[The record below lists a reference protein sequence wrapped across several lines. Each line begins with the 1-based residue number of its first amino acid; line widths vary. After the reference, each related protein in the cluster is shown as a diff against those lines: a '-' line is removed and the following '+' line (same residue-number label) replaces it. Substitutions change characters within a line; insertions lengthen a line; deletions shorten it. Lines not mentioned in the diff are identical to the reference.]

1 MMKTMTYKEVQIVT
15 VRDVE
20 LLKDRRWT
28 DDMIRKVATEEVA
41 RVAYDRS
48 PMLQQEF
55 KGPGAFV
62 GYWHAL
68 REGRV
73 GIIRSRS

>member
-1 MMKTMTYKEVQIVT
+1 MKTMTNKEVQIVT
-15 VRDVE
+15 VSDVE
-20 LLKDRRWT
+20 LLKDRHWT
-28 DDMIRKVATEEVA
+28 DDMIRKVATEDVA

-55 KGPGAFV
+55 TSPGAFV
-62 GYWHAL
+62 GYWRAL
-68 REGRV
+68 QDGRV

>member
-1 MMKTMTYKEVQIVT
+1 MKTMTREEVQIST
-15 VRDVE
+15 VGDIE
-20 LLKDRRWT
+20 LLKDRHWT
-28 DDMIRKVATEEVA
+28 DDLIRKIATEDVA
-41 RVAYDRS
+41 RLAYDQS

-55 KGPGAFV
+55 TSPGAFV
-62 GYWHAL
+62 GYWNAL